1 MAFPAAGE
9 RVFANP
15 SMLGV
20 LTSISYED
28 PDAFRQDIREARKRT
43 DKPIGV
49 NFSLL
54 KEQGLLETYHEAYV
68 RVALEEGIGIV
79 FTSAYDGSAIGRR

>member
-68 RVALEEGIGIV
+68 RVAGIMIQGAGEIV
-79 FTSAYDGSAIGRR
+79 ARFRDWGMM